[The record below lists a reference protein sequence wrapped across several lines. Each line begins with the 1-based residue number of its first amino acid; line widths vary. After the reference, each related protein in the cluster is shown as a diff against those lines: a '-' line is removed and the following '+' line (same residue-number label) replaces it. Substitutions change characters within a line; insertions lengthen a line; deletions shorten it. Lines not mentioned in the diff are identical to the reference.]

1 MPSSAINTGLVD
13 IILAPEEM
21 PEKLLSYKN
30 SSSKILKKILTP
42 EDRNIQALRK
52 IFILIRNRTG
62 HDFSQYKK
70 STVFRRVGRRMN
82 LHQIEDISQYL
93 RYLQENTEELDL
105 LFKEFLI
112 NVTNF
117 FSDPE
122 AFASLKNGALKDLIS
137 EKSDYETIR
146 VWVPGCSTGEEVY
159 SIAIIIKELLEE
171 TGKKLE
177 VQIFGTDL
185 DSLSIKVAR
194 SGTYTGVITDIS
206 KERLNKYFYKK
217 DNEITIKDDIRDM
230 VVFANHNVIKDP
242 PFTKLDL
249 ISCQKPPDL
258 S

>member
-1 MPSSAINTGLVD
+1 MPSSAISTGLVD
-13 IILAPEEM
+13 IILSPEEM
-21 PEKLLSYKN
+21 PEKLSSYKK
-30 SSSKILKKILTP
+30 SSTKILKKILTP

-93 RYLQENTEELDL
+93 RYLQENTDELDL

-117 FSDPE
+117 FRDPD
-122 AFASLKNGALKDLIS
+122 AFESLKDGALKDLIT
-137 EKSDYETIR
+137 EKSDYDTIR
-146 VWVPGCSTGEEVY
+146 VWIPGCSTGEEVY

-177 VQIFGTDL
+177 VQIFGTD
-185 DSLSIKVAR
+185 S
-194 SGTYTGVITDIS
+194 
-206 KERLNKYFYKK
+206 
-217 DNEITIKDDIRDM
+217 
-230 VVFANHNVIKDP
+230 
-242 PFTKLDL
+242 
-249 ISCQKPPDL
+249 
-258 S
+258 